1 MMSDEE
7 FVKLAVSHGIREGAA
22 WIILQELELLGYCIA
37 HADEIDGG

>member
-7 FVKLAVSHGIREGAA
+7 FVKLAESCGIRSGAA
-22 WIILQELELLGYCIA
+22 WNLLQELELRDYCIA